1 MVYMYAIPLALQQYR
16 GMPFSGMVVYKDH
29 EVPIPPDAVNE
40 TFKANLVEL
49 IHRLS
54 ESTPARRVASATE
67 CGFCDITGA
76 DCSERVEIS
85 QAGEGE
91 TADF

>member
-1 MVYMYAIPLALQQYR
+1 MYAIPLALRQYR
-16 GMPFSGMVVYKDH
+16 GMALSGMVVYRDH

-49 IHRLS
+49 IRRLS
-54 ESTPARRVASATE
+54 DTAPSRRVASAME

-76 DCSERVEIS
+76 DCAERVETN
-85 QAGEGE
+85 QTGDGE